1 MCAAEIPDYLHHFRK
16 SMWLFGCLNA
26 RGFQTTSFQTKK
38 KLATGQSQVATRQTS
53 SLLSIQIFSK
63 NNKNVHIAKKQKL
76 FLRSILWQG
85 RVVSFCSSSSSC
97 SLNEW
102 SFKWSNIAKSIGFR
116 SGKCGENAGYI
127 PKYKKWANLFCVI
140 SDYWEKMFMDWSLEV
155 STSSSYIY
163 FILFTLPVCTN
174 LLIISLIWTTNGAYS
189 SRSILNS
196 SFSNCSFQ

>member
-63 NNKNVHIAKKQKL
+63 NNKNVHIAKTQKL
-76 FLRSILWQG
+76 FLRSILWQR
-85 RVVSFCSSSSSC
+85 RVVSFCSSSSS
-97 SLNEW
+97 SNLNKW

-140 SDYWEKMFMDWSLEV
+140 SDYWEKMFMDCVLVLKSQQV
-155 STSSSYIY
+155 PHI
-163 FILFTLPVCTN
+163 FILFYLH
-174 LLIISLIWTTNGAYS
+174 
-189 SRSILNS
+189 
-196 SFSNCSFQ
+196 FQFAQIC